1 LTFKKLVTIGSIIGL
16 LLLVTTLLNQAQAE
30 TPDAAV
36 EGDLT
41 TKAEFICTYDFATG
55 TQIVDFGPDAVGNPR
70 TVEIYCRDFYIIN
83 KIYDNRKN
91 TNMEMTFEELQKIVI
106 VNADG
111 RVTDLT
117 ITGNNGDW
125 GQPTLRE
132 VGTFVGLTFLE
143 RLSLS
148 NNRLKEFNTFWLPAA
163 IIDVDLA
170 HNELAVF
177 GAAEY
182 PVTLETLFL
191 DHNELDQL
199 DESSD
204 FWSQSFRMLA
214 VSHNDIYRFPDG
226 ICGERDDFL
235 CEVCPQTCIICPQN
249 VENEVCD
256 MIPVSCNL
264 SADPESG
271 SAPLAVELSLQGSE
285 ETHPVSLDFGDGS
298 STTNFSL
305 DTIAHTY
312 ENPGT
317 YTPILT
323 VAADTDNRNLARC
336 SARVVVSDELTEPD
350 NELPVMRNYSAN
362 CNRISFEMFDP
373 DLASYPELF
382 MVDVY
387 LVDGDSKELL
397 KLGRFTKANG
407 SNQYEI
413 VITPAISNIPWPTT
427 QELESLVIWVRDY
440 SSIGELV
447 NWYQLAA
454 PIWDRTSCNGA
465 GDSNDVPVVTSLLRN
480 SNELVVTVADKDVE
494 KPGLEYMVDVY
505 LNDHDHRLMR
515 YEGSES
521 SFSVNA
527 FNAEIDWPDSS
538 DNEYTATII
547 VWLYDLDPNGDPAA
561 EAWVGPVKYEWDRAI
576 SCDLYATLYG
586 LPGSIPISD
595 GVAPLSVSFS
605 FIARS
610 VSTATSTFTGTSID
624 FGDGKVNTP
633 AEDSNLDHT
642 YSDPG
647 EYTAILTVN
656 DSSTCT
662 TTITVR

>member
-1 LTFKKLVTIGSIIGL
+1 VVSAH
-16 LLLVTTLLNQAQAE
+16 LNLAQAE
-30 TPDAAV
+30 TPDTAALD
-36 EGDLT
+36 GDLT

-55 TQIVDFGPDAVGNPR
+55 TQIVDFGEDAVGNPR
-70 TVEIYCRDFYIIN
+70 IVEIYCRDFYIIN

-91 TNMEMTFEELQKIVI
+91 TNMEMTFEELQNIVI
-106 VNADG
+106 VNGDG

-117 ITGNNGDW
+117 IAGNDGDW
-125 GQPTLRE
+125 GRPTLRE

-143 RLSLS
+143 RLDLS
-148 NNRLKEFNTFWLPAA
+148 NNRLKEFHTSWLPAT
-163 IIDVDLA
+163 IIDVDIA

-177 GAAEY
+177 GVAEY
-182 PVTLETLFL
+182 PVTLETLLL

-204 FWSQSFRMLA
+204 FWTQSFRLLA
-214 VSHNDIYRFPDG
+214 LSHNDIYRFPDG
-226 ICGERDDFL
+226 ICGERDDSL

-256 MIPVSCNL
+256 MIPVSCSL
-264 SADPESG
+264 SADPDSG
-271 SAPLAVELSLQGSE
+271 SAPLAVELALQVSE

-298 STTNFSL
+298 SMSSFSL

-312 ENPGT
+312 DNPGT

-323 VAADTDNRNLARC
+323 VASDTDNRNLARC
-336 SARVVVSDELTEPD
+336 SARVVVSDASTEPD
-350 NELPVMRNYSAN
+350 NELPVMRNFSAT
-362 CNRISFEMFDP
+362 CNSISFEMYDP
-373 DLASYPELF
+373 DLAGYPELF

-387 LVDGDSKELL
+387 LVDGDGKELL

-413 VITPAISNIPWPTT
+413 VIKPAISDIPWPTT
-427 QELESLVIWVRDY
+427 QEVESLVIWVRDY

-454 PIWDRTSCNGA
+454 PTWDRTSCNGA
-465 GDSNDVPVVTSLLRN
+465 GDSNDIPEVTSLLRS

-494 KPGLEYMVDVY
+494 KLGLEYKVDVY
-505 LNDHDHRLMR
+505 LKDYDHRLRR
-515 YEGSES
+515 YEGRKS
-521 SFSVNA
+521 SFSVNG
-527 FNAEIDWPDSS
+527 FNSEIDWPDNS
-538 DNEYTATII
+538 DGDFTDSII
-547 VWLYDLDPNGDPAA
+547 IWLYDLDPDGDPAA
-561 EAWVGPVKYEWDRAI
+561 EPWVGPIKYDWDRAV

-586 LPGSIPISD
+586 LPGGIPISE

-605 FIARS
+605 YLARS
-610 VSTATSTFTGTSID
+610 VSPATSSFTGTSID
-624 FGDGKVNTP
+624 FGDGEINTP
-633 AEDSNLDHT
+633 AEGSNLDHT
-642 YSDPG
+642 YNDPG